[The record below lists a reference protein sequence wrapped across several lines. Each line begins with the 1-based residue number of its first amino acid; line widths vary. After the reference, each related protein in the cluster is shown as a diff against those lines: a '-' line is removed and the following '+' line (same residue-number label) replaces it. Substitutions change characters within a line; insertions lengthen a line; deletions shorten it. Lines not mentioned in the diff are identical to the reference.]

1 MVYYVYIYIH
11 TYISLS
17 GTIKYIFQNVRQLI
31 MFDLVYFYFYF
42 FGIWFYVELDIHSIA
57 LTVLV
62 LYGHWSV

>member
-17 GTIKYIFQNVRQLI
+17 GTIKYISQNVRQLV
-31 MFDLVYFYFYF
+31 MFDLVFFF

-62 LYGHWSV
+62 LYGHWSI

>member
-17 GTIKYIFQNVRQLI
+17 ETLKSISQNVRQLI
-31 MFDLVYFYFYF
+31 MFDLVYFYS
-42 FGIWFYVELDIHSIA
+42 FGIWFYVELDIHSVA